1 MVALL
6 DSAVVLL
13 VVLGFSSSP
22 SSSFLHPVIHFVMW
36 WLSVASFTVFDV
48 QICQE
53 VSPGHPGSWISQ
65 NYPWF
70 LLTSPST
77 FCQSMKELIIS
88 PSSSGVSAI
97 TPSLLSTLHLLSEGH
112 PLMILIK
119 PLILMSDNPY
129 SISRTLSYAKLL
141 VVISLPK
148 RHWVIEA
155 SNVSVHFWI
164 VGWNQT
170 DLDRSVLSCH
180 WKVMTI
186 LFGALP
192 TAASLNFLLYC
203 FVSIQVWV
211 EHYAEYV

>member
-1 MVALL
+1 
-6 DSAVVLL
+6 
-13 VVLGFSSSP
+13 
-22 SSSFLHPVIHFVMW
+22 
-36 WLSVASFTVFDV
+36 
-48 QICQE
+48 
-53 VSPGHPGSWISQ
+53 
-65 NYPWF
+65 
-70 LLTSPST
+70 
-77 FCQSMKELIIS
+77 MKELIIS

-170 DLDRSVLSCH
+170 DLDSILPLQSNDHSLWGPSHCSKSQLSSLLFCIYSSVSWALCRVCLVH
-180 WKVMTI
+180 IWK
-186 LFGALP
+186 LA
-192 TAASLNFLLYC
+192 
-203 FVSIQVWV
+203 QK
-211 EHYAEYV
+211 E